1 MDLVGAILVAG
12 VLGLAVLAFALIARA
27 TGRRLDLLG
36 AQWLDYA
43 RPRGFAFTPHTG
55 GYRFAPG
62 LGTAPTLRAVVDGV
76 VVEFRTHEGR
86 GGKRT
91 EVSTASPSWLPPQS
105 SAGVQPRRGLA
116 SWLSSS
122 SEMPTGDPA
131 FDQVLVAG
139 TSPPEIMPRLLH
151 GALRRCLLQLAAFSS
166 FQSFAC
172 YNWSY
177 SRINTN
183 RTATVWF
190 EGHVVS
196 PELLDAACQ
205 TLVTLHRTPTN

>member
-1 MDLVGAILVAG
+1 MDLVGTILVAG
-12 VLGLAVLAFALIARA
+12 LVGLSVLALALIARA

-36 AQWLDYA
+36 AQWLAYG
-43 RPRGFAFTPHTG
+43 RPRGFTFTPHSR
-55 GYRFAPG
+55 GYCYAPG
-62 LGTAPTLRAVVDGV
+62 LGSAPTLRAVVDGV

-91 EVSTASPSWLPPQS
+91 EVSTAAPAWLPAQS

-116 SWLSSS
+116 SWLWSG
-122 SEMPTGDPA
+122 SETPTGDPA
-131 FDQVLVAG
+131 FDQVLMAGVA
-139 TSPPEIMPRLLH
+139 PPELTPRLLH
-151 GALRRCLLQLAAFSS
+151 GALRRCFLQLASCSS

-177 SRINTN
+177 SRTNTN
-183 RTATVWF
+183 RTASVWF

-196 PELLDAACQ
+196 PQLLDAACQ
-205 TLVTLHRTPTN
+205 TLVTLHRAPSN